1 MLDIIIFLVLLQIKH
16 WYIDFLNQ
24 TDNEI
29 KGKGLYGEWQGI
41 GHSLKHGAASGLVT
55 VIAFGMPYAPM
66 GLAIAVAD
74 FLIHYHID
82 WIKSNFGNKDIANKA
97 FWAHLGLDQMAHQL
111 TYIAFAAMVLL

>member
-41 GHSLKHGAASGLVT
+41 G
-55 VIAFGMPYAPM
+55 
-66 GLAIAVAD
+66 
-74 FLIHYHID
+74 
-82 WIKSNFGNKDIANKA
+82 
-97 FWAHLGLDQMAHQL
+97 Q
-111 TYIAFAAMVLL
+111 